1 MITAE
6 EARNIKPTMDA
17 TSAILEIIEKAIKG
31 RMQNGL
37 GQTVEVTAMVPQPHS
52 SMWMSNQSNAV
63 VDALRQTLDE
73 AGYTVETY
81 AGGPRGRGYIRISW

>member
-37 GQTVEVTAMVPQPHS
+37 GQTVEVTAMIPQPHS
-52 SMWMSNQSNAV
+52 GVWMADGSNEV
-63 VDALRQTLDE
+63 VDALRQTLAD
-73 AGYTVETY
+73 AGYSVETY